1 MRNKYNNLNGSG
13 VKNDFIAQDH
23 MAIRASR
30 ADGSIAHI
38 KKGYLFALLMVISI
52 GTIQFGYS
60 IGSWNTAF
68 EAYKNKSGWDL
79 DTGKK
84 NQAFT

>member
-1 MRNKYNNLNGSG
+1 MFDKNDVNGSNG
-13 VKNDFIAQDH
+13 RHSIGGGAGQDH
-23 MAIRASR
+23 KALIDARNPTST
-30 ADGSIAHI
+30 AHI

-68 EAYKNKSGWDL
+68 EAYKSKSGWDDDL
-79 DTGKK
+79 AKK
-84 NQAFT
+84 N

>member
-1 MRNKYNNLNGSG
+1 MKRDVNGSG
-13 VKNDFIAQDH
+13 NFSENLSPHQDI
-23 MAIRASR
+23 MAIKATRAQ
-30 ADGSIAHI
+30 GSTDHI
-38 KKGYLFALLMVISI
+38 KKGYLFALLITVSM

-68 EAYKNKSGWDL
+68 NPYKNIHGWDE

-84 NQAFT
+84 NQAFS